1 MIYNKMRKFG
11 LWKFL
16 EIVMIIKK
24 VKLVYLGLEKLFRIY
39 GNQFMSNC

>member
-1 MIYNKMRKFG
+1 MRNFG

-16 EIVMIIKK
+16 EMVMIIKK
-24 VKLVYLGLEKLFRIY
+24 VKLVYLGLEKLLQIY